1 MSVIINNVLDVH
13 ISGVKLKGTSNP
25 KGYFVDYPYE
35 IMATR
40 IYNVKPTI
48 WGRYKMWLMGFTW
61 VKLTK

>member
-35 IMATR
+35 IMAEQC
-40 IYNVKPTI
+40 VES
-48 WGRYKMWLMGFTW
+48 
-61 VKLTK
+61 VHSV